1 MPSDL
6 ERKLGIQS
14 TKFFHR
20 CDMYTTGLDLDAVEW
35 LLSQSHAYPLLTAE
49 QEILLSRHVKA
60 WKVVRDKPELT
71 VRDRAAIRRGERA
84 HRSFYLCNIRL
95 VVHIAQK
102 FSRVK
107 GTMGFE
113 DLVQEGLCGLA
124 TAIEG
129 FDAERGYK
137 FSTYAYWWIRQA
149 IARAITNQSR
159 VIRIPSGGID
169 TIRKAMDYI
178 KEHQRVHGRT
188 PPLQEVA
195 SACKTNVD
203 YLRSYLEHYQTPI
216 SLDSK
221 VRCDAARGSSSTYL
235 DLVADTAIK
244 EDPYTD
250 SIDNVDAML
259 PVLLERLTDVQRV
272 VLEMR
277 FGLNGHDPHT
287 YTKIAEVLGV
297 TRQRAQQVM
306 QQAEKRLRRQLA
318 AHGAPQDIPALQ
330 CAA

>member
-1 MPSDL
+1 
-6 ERKLGIQS
+6 
-14 TKFFHR
+14 
-20 CDMYTTGLDLDAVEW
+20 MYTTGIDLDSVEW
-35 LLSQSHAYPLLTAE
+35 LLSQSHAYPLLTPE

-60 WKVVRDKPELT
+60 WKAVRDKTEPT
-71 VRDRAAIRRGERA
+71 AKDRATIRRGERA

-95 VVHIAQK
+95 VVHIAQR

-149 IARAITNQSR
+149 IARSITNQSR

-178 KEHQRVHGRT
+178 KEEQRLHGRT
-188 PPLQEVA
+188 PPLQQVA
-195 SACKTNVD
+195 KACQTNVD
-203 YLRSYLEHYQTPI
+203 YLRSYLTHYQTPI

-221 VRCDAARGSSSTYL
+221 VRCDSNRGAGCTYL
-235 DLVADTAIK
+235 DMVADTAIS
-244 EDPYTD
+244 EAPYTET
-250 SIDNVDAML
+250 IDNVVEML
-259 PVLLERLTDVQRV
+259 PVLLGKLTDIQRQV
-272 VLEMR
+272 TEMR
-277 FGLNGHDPHT
+277 YGLNDYPPHS
-287 YTKIAEVLGV
+287 YTQIAEVLGV
-297 TRQRAQQVM
+297 TRQRAQQIM
-306 QQAEKRLRRQLA
+306 LQAEKSLKRKLA
-318 AHGAPQDIPALQ
+318 AHGAPLGNSPTHR
-330 CAA
+330 AA

>member
-1 MPSDL
+1 
-6 ERKLGIQS
+6 
-14 TKFFHR
+14 
-20 CDMYTTGLDLDAVEW
+20 MYTTGIDLDSVEW

-60 WKVVRDKPELT
+60 WKALRGKTELT

-149 IARAITNQSR
+149 IARSITNQSR
-159 VIRIPSGGID
+159 VIRIPSGGVD
-169 TIRKAMDYI
+169 TTRKAMDFI
-178 KEHQRVHGRT
+178 KEYQREHGRT

-195 SACKTNVD
+195 TACKTNLD
-203 YLRSYLEHYQTPI
+203 YLRSYLTHYQTPI

-221 VRCDAARGSSSTYL
+221 VRSDAARGSSSTYL

-250 SIDNVDAML
+250 LIDNVDTML
-259 PVLLERLTDVQRV
+259 PLLIGKLTEVQRA

-277 FGLNGHDPHT
+277 YGMNGHVPHSFT
-287 YTKIAEVLGV
+287 EIAKVLGV
-297 TRQRAQQVM
+297 TRQRTQQVM
-306 QQAEKRLRRQLA
+306 QQAEKHLRRKLA
-318 AHGAPQDIPALQ
+318 AHGAPQDISRTR

>member
-1 MPSDL
+1 MYSTGSDL
-6 ERKLGIQS
+6 E
-14 TKFFHR
+14 
-20 CDMYTTGLDLDAVEW
+20 AVDW
-35 LLSQSHAYPLLTAE
+35 LLDQSHAYPLLTAE
-49 QEILLSRHVKA
+49 QEILLSRHIKA
-60 WKVVRDKPELT
+60 WQAVRDKTELT
-71 VRDRAAIRRGERA
+71 SRDRAAIKRGERA

-95 VVHIAQK
+95 VVHIAQR

-107 GTMGFE
+107 GTLGFE

-149 IARAITNQSR
+149 IARSISNHSR

-178 KEHQRVHGRT
+178 KEQQRIHGRT
-188 PPLQEVA
+188 PPLQQVA
-195 SACKTNVD
+195 TECKTNVD
-203 YLRSYLEHYQTPI
+203 YLRSYLMHYQTPI

-221 VRCDAARGSSSTYL
+221 MRGDKTNGMSSTYL
-235 DLVADTAIK
+235 DMVADTTIK
-244 EDPYTD
+244 EEPYTE

-259 PVLLERLTDVQRV
+259 PVLLEKLTDTQRLV
-272 VLEMR
+272 TEMR
-277 FGLNGHDPHT
+277 YGLNGHHPHS
-287 YTKIAEVLGV
+287 YGKIAEVLGV
-297 TRQRAQQVM
+297 TRQRAQQIM
-306 QQAEKRLRRQLA
+306 MQAEKSLRRKLA
-318 AHGAPQDIPALQ
+318 DHAAPQGTPALQ

>member
-1 MPSDL
+1 
-6 ERKLGIQS
+6 
-14 TKFFHR
+14 
-20 CDMYTTGLDLDAVEW
+20 MYTTGIDLDSVEW
-35 LLSQSHAYPLLTAE
+35 LLSQSHAYPLLTPE

-60 WKVVRDKPELT
+60 WKVVRDKANLT
-71 VRDRAAIRRGERA
+71 AKDRATIRRGERA

-95 VVHIAQK
+95 VVHIAQR

-149 IARAITNQSR
+149 IARSITNQSR

-178 KEHQRVHGRT
+178 KEQQRIHGRT
-188 PPLQEVA
+188 PPLQQVA
-195 SACKTNVD
+195 KACQTNVD
-203 YLRSYLEHYQTPI
+203 YLRSYLTHYQTPI

-221 VRCDAARGSSSTYL
+221 VRSDTTRGSSSTYL
-235 DLVADTAIK
+235 DLVADTAIH
-244 EDPYTD
+244 EAPYTE
-250 SIDNVDAML
+250 SIDNVEAML
-259 PVLLERLTDVQRV
+259 PVLLGKLTDIQRKV
-272 VLEMR
+272 AEMR
-277 FGLNGHDPHT
+277 YGLNDYQPHS
-287 YTKIAEVLGV
+287 YTQIAEALGV
-297 TRQRAQQVM
+297 TRQRAQQIM
-306 QQAEKRLRRQLA
+306 QQAEKSLRRKLV
-318 AHGAPQDIPALQ
+318 AHGAPQGISPTH

>member
-6 ERKLGIQS
+6 ERKLGIQP
-14 TKFFHR
+14 TQFFYR
-20 CDMYTTGLDLDAVEW
+20 CDMYSTGLDLDSVGW
-35 LLSQSHAYPLLTAE
+35 LLKQSHAYPLLTAE
-49 QEILLSRHVKA
+49 QEILLSRDVQA
-60 WKVVRDKPELT
+60 WKTVRDKPELT
-71 VRDRAAIRRGERA
+71 RRDRAVIRRGERA

-95 VVHIAQK
+95 VVHIAQR
-102 FSRVK
+102 FTRIK
-107 GTMGFE
+107 GTLGFE

-124 TAIEG
+124 TAIDR

-137 FSTYAYWWIRQA
+137 FSTFAYWWIRQA
-149 IARAITNQSR
+149 IARGITNHSR

-169 TIRKAMDYI
+169 TVRKAMDYI
-178 KEHQRVHGRT
+178 REYERVHGRT

-195 SACKTNVD
+195 TECKTNVD

-216 SLDSK
+216 SLDAK
-221 VRCDAARGSSSTYL
+221 VRHDTSRGSTNTYM
-235 DLVADTAIK
+235 DLVADTATQ

-259 PVLLERLTDVQRV
+259 PMLLERLTDVQRM

-287 YTKIAEVLGV
+287 YTKIAKALGV

-318 AHGAPQDIPALQ
+318 AHGAPQDTPALQ
-330 CAA
+330 CVA